1 MDNSHSDEIPVTSG
15 VIQGSVLGPIL
26 FLLYVNDLPDKIKCK
41 VRMYADDVV
50 FYTSIKPTED
60 FDYALQVDL
69 DELSRW
75 CQAWKM
81 SINVSKCAIMRIS
94 KSKSTAKPRYFL
106 NDLNIPV
113 VQNFKYLGV
122 HLSNTCTW
130 QQHVRYVACK
140 GNQMLRFIKRNFK
153 GCPQY
158 VKETVYTSLV
168 RPLLEYAS
176 CVWDPSGEGLKH
188 EIERVQ
194 RRAARFVLDD
204 YARTSSVDAMLS
216 KIGWD
221 TLEIRRK
228 VSRLCFLFKLYHGDC
243 KLDCNDII
251 LEPCYKGRSD
261 HRKKIRRIQSRLL
274 PYHTSFFPRTIRE
287 WNMLPADMLEAVSAQ
302 GFRKMLSD
310 V

>member
-1 MDNSHSDEIPVTSG
+1 
-15 VIQGSVLGPIL
+15 
-26 FLLYVNDLPDKIKCK
+26 
-41 VRMYADDVV
+41 
-50 FYTSIKPTED
+50 
-60 FDYALQVDL
+60 
-69 DELSRW
+69 
-75 CQAWKM
+75 
-81 SINVSKCAIMRIS
+81 
-94 KSKSTAKPRYFL
+94 
-106 NDLNIPV
+106 
-113 VQNFKYLGV
+113 
-122 HLSNTCTW
+122 
-130 QQHVRYVACK
+130 
-140 GNQMLRFIKRNFK
+140 MLRFIKRNFK

-204 YARTSSVDAMLS
+204 YVRTSSVDDMLS
-216 KIGWD
+216 NIGWD

-243 KLDCNDII
+243 KLACNDII
-251 LEPCYKGRSD
+251 LESCYKERSD

-274 PYHTSFFPRTIRE
+274 PYHNSFFPRTIRE
-287 WNMLPADMLEAVSAQ
+287 WNMLPARMLEIESAQ
-302 GFRKMLSD
+302 DFRKLLSD